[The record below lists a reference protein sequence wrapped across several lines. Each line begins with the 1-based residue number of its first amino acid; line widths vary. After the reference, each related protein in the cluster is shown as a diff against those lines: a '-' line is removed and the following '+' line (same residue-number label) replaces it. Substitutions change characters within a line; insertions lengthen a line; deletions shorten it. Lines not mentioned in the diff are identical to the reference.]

1 MARMVPFP
9 MLPTSSFAE
18 RRLYEGF
25 LEQLDDAYV
34 VYHSV
39 DWVLAGDDH
48 PEEGEADFVLA
59 HPGLG
64 VLVLEVKGGAIAF
77 DPVTR
82 TWTQA
87 GRGGVHRLDEDPFRQ
102 AEGEMHSLVRI
113 LESLPGWPSWRP
125 SYGFGLVFPDA
136 RYERSAHP
144 DAPSE
149 IVVDRA
155 DLKHL
160 AVRIPELMNHWLRP
174 ARRFGA
180 EGMASLAQAL
190 GYRIE
195 IRRPLRLRFDEED
208 KKIVELTDDQA
219 WALAFVANRNR
230 AAVTGPAGSGKTM
243 LAVQVAKRVATRGHR
258 TLLTCFTPRMSDQL
272 RWLAGQTPNLD
283 VEDVRRLSL
292 RVARE
297 AGLDV
302 AGIEIEDP
310 STPGPVPADLLAE
323 AGRRLG
329 PRYDAIVVDQAQDFG
344 EHWWHALL
352 SLHRDPNDG
361 RLYLFA
367 DDNRSLYQHRFPV
380 PQEARIGP
388 ISRNLRSTRDI
399 SEFVS
404 VFYEG
409 EMKVTAIGPAGR
421 PVEILG
427 YEDGEGLVR
436 LLGSVLENLI
446 EEEQLPTED
455 VVILA
460 PTGAIEH
467 RLLERRE
474 AGGYRLSSEVEAGT
488 ILVMSVEAF
497 EGMER
502 PVVVLAG
509 LGDEHVEDLRRH
521 LYVGGSR
528 ARTHLIVLAT
538 EPVAQRVRELAGGG
552 RS

>member
-1 MARMVPFP
+1 
-9 MLPTSSFAE
+9 
-18 RRLYEGF
+18 
-25 LEQLDDAYV
+25 
-34 VYHSV
+34 
-39 DWVLAGDDH
+39 
-48 PEEGEADFVLA
+48 
-59 HPGLG
+59 
-64 VLVLEVKGGAIAF
+64 
-77 DPVTR
+77 
-82 TWTQA
+82 
-87 GRGGVHRLDEDPFRQ
+87 
-102 AEGEMHSLVRI
+102 
-113 LESLPGWPSWRP
+113 
-125 SYGFGLVFPDA
+125 
-136 RYERSAHP
+136 
-144 DAPSE
+144 
-149 IVVDRA
+149 
-155 DLKHL
+155 
-160 AVRIPELMNHWLRP
+160 
-174 ARRFGA
+174 
-180 EGMASLAQAL
+180 
-190 GYRIE
+190 
-195 IRRPLRLRFDEED
+195 
-208 KKIVELTDDQA
+208 
-219 WALAFVANRNR
+219 
-230 AAVTGPAGSGKTM
+230 
-243 LAVQVAKRVATRGHR
+243 
-258 TLLTCFTPRMSDQL
+258 MSDQL